1 MMCGVDGCYF
11 LGGSG
16 VFSQCALESGLC
28 LQKDTHTQPGCHHV
42 HVHLACEPK
51 KLRGRRFFEPP
62 SVRPREIGNGTCVGL
77 PVSVETSWT
86 EGAILNPT
94 WTYFSL

>member
-1 MMCGVDGCYF
+1 MPAEGH
-11 LGGSG
+11 
-16 VFSQCALESGLC
+16 
-28 LQKDTHTQPGCHHV
+28 THTARLSPRPRSPG
-42 HVHLACEPK
+42 
-51 KLRGRRFFEPP
+51 LRTPQKTPGPEVFEPP